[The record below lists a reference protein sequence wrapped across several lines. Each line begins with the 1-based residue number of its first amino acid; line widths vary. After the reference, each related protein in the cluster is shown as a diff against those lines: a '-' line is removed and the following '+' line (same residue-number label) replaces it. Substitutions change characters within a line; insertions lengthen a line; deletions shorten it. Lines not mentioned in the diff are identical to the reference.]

1 VRWHLASVKSLC
13 PFGQPEKALGHEPQI
28 DPWLP
33 HRTTTRLASFRTR
46 SASSLLMKMHLLRWI
61 NPRHNTPRASSI
73 ANGLDVANQT
83 RASRRREKNVLD
95 MPSYRAGH
103 GCCVNVC
110 RCVCLILFV
119 LLGNVRAL
127 DKPHRRRRRQSSLT
141 CPELSIAFCHTFAYQ
156 VWLIAYTLMPVL
168 VHSAREYL
176 ETDIVTS
183 NCCKILIAL
192 KMPDRGFERN
202 GLTSPI
208 VNLIR

>member
-1 VRWHLASVKSLC
+1 MRDRIYNALQRVDGRCFENIPYAMTNPVRVSVRWHLASVKSLC

-95 MPSYRAGH
+95 MPSYRSGH
-103 GCCVNVC
+103 CTQNPLP
-110 RCVCLILFV
+110 R
-119 LLGNVRAL
+119 
-127 DKPHRRRRRQSSLT
+127 
-141 CPELSIAFCHTFAYQ
+141 
-156 VWLIAYTLMPVL
+156 
-168 VHSAREYL
+168 HSE
-176 ETDIVTS
+176 
-183 NCCKILIAL
+183 
-192 KMPDRGFERN
+192 
-202 GLTSPI
+202 
-208 VNLIR
+208 